1 MKSRDNSLSESI
13 SKISLDK
20 QKQILAEQTRT
31 NPVVI
36 NSGMD
41 NCDIATI
48 TPYEDNGSM
57 TQTKKDGNLISN

>member
-1 MKSRDNSLSESI
+1 VKSRDNSLSESI

-41 NCDIATI
+41 NCDITTI
-48 TPYEDNGSM
+48 TPYDNGSM